1 MPALLLFIVAAM
13 AVYILSQGVTGISA
27 DAPCHCGTETGECGV
42 KLTYNQIYQ
51 LAVNAGF
58 GQDSGTAAAIALAES
73 SGNPTAYNK
82 EPQDVPG
89 RYQRESVDDG
99 LGSYGL
105 WQIYLAA
112 HAELSG
118 VDLTD
123 PQNNAN
129 AAFSVYS
136 EAGGFHPWSTFKSG
150 AYQAYLNA

>member
-1 MPALLLFIVAAM
+1 M
-13 AVYILSQGVTGISA
+13 
-27 DAPCHCGTETGECGV
+27 H
-42 KLTYNQIYQ
+42 LTYDQV
-51 LAVNAGF
+51 LAYAQAAGF
-58 GQDSGTAAAIALAES
+58 GTDSQTAAAIALAES
-73 SGNPTAYNK
+73 RGNTQAYNK

-89 RYQRESVDDG
+89 RYNRTSEDDG

-112 HAELSG
+112 HPELSG

-150 AYQAYLNA
+150 AYQEYMQV